1 MYRRQM
7 KDNFKIADLGNWL
20 DSGSINRRSEYQR
33 KPRLCLLWDMLIL
46 RISETDKSVSG
57 E

>member
-7 KDNFKIADLGNWL
+7 KDNFKISDLGNLL

-33 KPRLCLLWDMLIL
+33 KPRLYLLWDMLIL
-46 RISETDKSVSG
+46 RISETDK
-57 E
+57 

>member
-7 KDNFKIADLGNWL
+7 KDNFKISDLGNWL

-33 KPRLCLLWDMLIL
+33 KPRLYLLWDMLIL
-46 RISETDKSVSG
+46 RISETDK
-57 E
+57 